1 MSFDLLILTYNYP
14 EITINLHINWIYFH
28 LFCSANRRKLY
39 STFFQSTYLSIST
52 FVQTDSER
60 YAGYVFD
67 TFDQDSHGRVSFR
80 SFLLGMSVLS
90 RGNTDEKLRWIFNLY
105 DIDKNGYITQV

>member
-1 MSFDLLILTYNYP
+1 M
-14 EITINLHINWIYFH
+14 INLRINWIFFQF
-28 LFCSANRRKLY
+28 FCSATRRKFY
-39 STFFQSTYLSIST
+39 TIFFQSTYPSV
-52 FVQTDSER
+52 FVQTDSDR